1 MKAKINNVLS
11 IILALIISFL
21 ISKFAVHNIFEKLN
35 DGERLAIG
43 VVTMFVLFII
53 FMFTFRYL
61 LKKL

>member
-1 MKAKINNVLS
+1 ML
-11 IILALIISFL
+11 LY
-21 ISKFAVHNIFEKLN
+21 NIKLN

-53 FMFTFRYL
+53 LMFIFRYL